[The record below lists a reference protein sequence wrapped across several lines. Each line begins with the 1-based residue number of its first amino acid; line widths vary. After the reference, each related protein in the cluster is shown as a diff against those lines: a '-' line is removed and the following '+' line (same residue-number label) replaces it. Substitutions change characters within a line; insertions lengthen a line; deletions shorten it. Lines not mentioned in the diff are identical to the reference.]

1 MIVLNQRGCPS
12 RIRIRIL
19 ELRNGEPYL
28 VDSYASIILVQ
39 RYLNLRTS
47 GLTYKEH
54 GLPVECRFYLFS
66 ADHPDYSGLSKSWVE
81 GLTPKELEDYLND

>member
-54 GLPVECRFYLFS
+54 GFPVKCRFYLFS
-66 ADHPDYSGLSKSWVE
+66 ADHPDYSGLNKSWEE
-81 GLTPKELEDYLND
+81 GLTLKELEEYLD

>member
-39 RYLNLRTS
+39 RYLNLRTA

-54 GLPVECRFYLFS
+54 GLPAKCRFYLFS
-66 ADHPDYSGLSKSWVE
+66 ADHPDYAGPSKSWDE
-81 GLTPKELEDYLND
+81 GLTLKELEEYLND